1 MAITDK
7 TRKALWAQSGNR
19 CLLCR
24 IELVQES
31 EHENDKLI
39 IGEECHIVSSKTNG
53 PRGDTTFIGNY
64 DHIDNLVL
72 LCANDHKRIDELTDI
87 YTVEKLKLF
96 KLIHENWVKT
106 TLERDVI
113 AFTNDKNNVKSLP
126 KITSGKRIIDII
138 NGAHLFD
145 FHHDELSTEK
155 EAEIIGDL
163 LEDLKDYGDLLSDIG
178 YTEIAKLG
186 LRYND
191 ELENLKQMGFI
202 LFGIRRKIRV
212 RNDKKEDMGLYDAAS
227 IIIVRDNNPSIVN
240 DFLIAKF
247 PTDFSFM

>member
-31 EHENDKLI
+31 GYENDKLI
-39 IGEECHIVSSKTNG
+39 IGEECHIVSSKENG

-96 KLIHENWVKT
+96 KLIHETWVKT

-126 KITSGKRIIDII
+126 KITTGKRIIDII

-145 FHHDELSTEK
+145 FHHDELSTDK
-155 EAEIIGDL
+155 EAETVGGL

-178 YTEIAKLG
+178 YEEIAKLG
-186 LRYND
+186 LKYND

-202 LFGIRRKIRV
+202 LFGLRRKIRV
-212 RNDKKEDMGLYDAAS
+212 RNDKKEDMGLYDVAS